1 MQIINIRKSWR
12 WAQQQQHQ
20 PTIEVLAFHRSL
32 AGSDQKISRRLGLSK
47 NWKFKEKSEVAKML
61 RVQRIQIQISHA
73 FLSWCQW
80 HLSNIALTYCMLN
93 VNTSDYT
100 AYQIFVIVAFHSTPL
115 GCTTPLPKV
124 ISPSDHLSD
133 YPCTKQTPLRNTVFW
148 YYQIVLKKRRKR
160 RNFKIELSFWRPDF
174 NLHQNVKYW

>member
-32 AGSDQKISRRLGLSK
+32 AGCDQKVSRRLSPSK
-47 NWKFKEKSEVAKML
+47 NWKFKEKSEVAKMFG
-61 RVQRIQIQISHA
+61 VQRIQIRWKRYQA

-115 GCTTPLPKV
+115 GCTAPLPKV
-124 ISPSDHLSD
+124 ISPLIISLIILVHNKHLFKTMFSDIFIYL
-133 YPCTKQTPLRNTVFW
+133 
-148 YYQIVLKKRRKR
+148 
-160 RNFKIELSFWRPDF
+160 
-174 NLHQNVKYW
+174 

>member
-1 MQIINIRKSWR
+1 MANIRKLKKKTQQQQQMQLINIRKSWR

-20 PTIEVLAFHRSL
+20 PTIEVLAFHRSC

-47 NWKFKEKSEVAKML
+47 NWKFKEKSEVAKMF
-61 RVQRIQIQISHA
+61 RVQRIQIRWKRYQA

-80 HLSNIALTYCMLN
+80 RRSNIALTYCMLN

-133 YPCTKQTPLRNTVFW
+133 YPCT
-148 YYQIVLKKRRKR
+148 
-160 RNFKIELSFWRPDF
+160 
-174 NLHQNVKYW
+174 